1 MEIIYE
7 DIKKS
12 GNHYKVIF
20 DGCYI
25 IKKNDKTVYL
35 SEEIEDISRVY
46 QDMINNE
53 KYMPV
58 GLAEY
63 K

>member
-12 GNHYKVIF
+12 GNHYKTIF

-58 GLAEY
+58 GLVEY